1 MWQPILGEWERKI
14 PHGDSC
20 PKREVQ
26 IVVRF
31 KDLLLASRVYFGGK
45 LLVVNHVFPNSE
57 SNRCVLGNRIS
68 TSIAVPS
75 GAFPWVTSVCAVS
88 EQCTASTPRWS
99 SRGWNLPHKTL
110 ENMLMATAP
119 ASPGVLLG
127 ALSVSLF
134 LSLSLSL
141 FLSFSLSLSF
151 CVSLSTEQRS
161 GKKPKA
167 WGQRSQTFTY
177 LFNLKSFPRTCPFLP
192 LLIL

>member
-1 MWQPILGEWERKI
+1 MNGKGKFLTVTAVP
-14 PHGDSC
+14 
-20 PKREVQ
+20 REVQ
-26 IVVRF
+26 NVVRF

-110 ENMLMATAP
+110 ENMLMAPAP

-127 ALSVSLF
+127 ALSVSLSLSLSF
-134 LSLSLSL
+134 FLSLSFLLSLSLSL
-141 FLSFSLSLSF
+141 S
-151 CVSLSTEQRS
+151 VSLSQQNRGLGKSQRL
-161 GKKPKA
+161 GLKEIP
-167 WGQRSQTFTY
+167 
-177 LFNLKSFPRTCPFLP
+177 NLYISV
-192 LLIL
+192 

>member
-1 MWQPILGEWERKI
+1 MTAVP
-14 PHGDSC
+14 
-20 PKREVQ
+20 REVQ
-26 IVVRF
+26 NVVRF

-141 FLSFSLSLSF
+141 FLSFSLSLSLS
-151 CVSLSTEQRS
+151 VSLSQQNRGLGKSQRL
-161 GKKPKA
+161 GLKEIP
-167 WGQRSQTFTY
+167 
-177 LFNLKSFPRTCPFLP
+177 NLYISV
-192 LLIL
+192 